1 MTLGAARRP
10 FTYNSALP
18 ASFRESNRTACVYT
32 RAKAPSHAENPR
44 YSCRQRFAFGSS
56 IRRRCSRRSRNSV
69 GNTVYF
75 RSVGGGSILSLL
87 TPRADTSLT
96 RSFRRRAR
104 PKCRALAGFLAF
116 PSSRARSSRT
126 CAAALTCSSGRTSSA
141 PTRVSRPRRI
151 FLIPRPTAS
160 SAFATWLGTTP
171 STGLRNSPGAIL
183 NATGSRRRPT
193 PPSTRI
199 SRRSRVPELSTW
211 AMMMLG
217 FVGTVLVAKRR
228 RSFRFA

>member
-1 MTLGAARRP
+1 MQKILGILAVSVLL
-10 FTYNSALP
+10 SA
-18 ASFRESNRTACVYT
+18 
-32 RAKAPSHAENPR
+32 
-44 YSCRQRFAFGSS
+44 SC
-56 IRRRCSRRSRNSV
+56 IRRRSVLGGPETV
-69 GNTVYF
+69 GNTVYI
-75 RSVGGGSILSLL
+75 RSVGGGSILSL

-141 PTRVSRPRRI
+141 PTRLSRPRRT

-171 STGLRNSPGAIL
+171 STGSRNSPGAIL

-199 SRRSRVPELSTW
+199 SQSAGPGSFNLGDDDAGICRDGPRRQAPPIVSLRLTPKARGGVASAHPSISAVTCAATERASPSRS
-211 AMMMLG
+211 
-217 FVGTVLVAKRR
+217 
-228 RSFRFA
+228 